1 MRTLELAV
9 RVAEEFAIL
18 SLSDYELLRCRKTMV
33 KHILIVA
40 DKAGVSAEFII
51 QFVLR
56 VGKNIALVI
65 ESRCV

>member
-1 MRTLELAV
+1 M

-18 SLSDYELLRCRKTMV
+18 SLSDYELLGCRKTMIE
-33 KHILIVA
+33 HILIVA

-65 ESRCV
+65 ESCRV